1 MGVMGRDGSYGSH
14 GSHAEGRNQKKL
26 QELPA
31 VFLSLYDFG
40 GFDRSVG

>member
-1 MGVMGRDGSYGSH
+1 MGAMGAMGAMRKGGIK
-14 GSHAEGRNQKKL
+14 KKL

>member
-1 MGVMGRDGSYGSH
+1 MGEDGSYGSH
-14 GSHAEGRNQKKL
+14 AEGRKQKKL

-40 GFDRSVG
+40 GFDCSVG